1 MARRSNKVCV
11 PFQPLLEK
19 IVAWLQFPPPVYGF
33 IDAAK
38 NNAFVRVGRP
48 NTRLKFLFYGGDASS
63 EEESRERAAH
73 KAVKRLIGR
82 FNVRVDDF
90 THERFKMYRLCVKLY
105 KNRCAE
111 LVQEREDLNRIRS
124 ECISG
129 ENASFYDIHVSADF
143 AQFLGV
149 LVRKT
154 GVTATA
160 IETTMVQGH
169 GYISWLMV
177 NCPHSNIAMECI
189 FSDPC
194 AKVAIAEQRVAKKA
208 CFFIASQFRLEIVD
222 ANYGTATKLSVECSL
237 IREKYLILK
246 SHLECLERSSKQS
259 DRANSLGIDSCVT
272 PTGEESQILVLVL
285 PPSRPLKR
293 RVVVEGSSKNAM
305 EVETSEHLVTGLPDL
320 ETVFKR
326 ARVD

>member
-19 IVAWLQFPPPVYGF
+19 IVSWLQFPPPSYGF
-33 IDAAK
+33 VDATK

-48 NTRLKFLFYGGDASS
+48 NTRSRFIFYGGDASS
-63 EEESRERAAH
+63 VEESHERAAH

-90 THERFKMYRLCVKLY
+90 THERLKMYRLCVKLY

-111 LVQEREDLNRIRS
+111 LVQEREALNRIRS

-129 ENASFYDIHVSADF
+129 ENAAFHDTHVLVDF
-143 AQFLGV
+143 VQFLGV

-177 NCPHSNIAMECI
+177 SCPHTVIAMECI

-194 AKVAIAEQRVAKKA
+194 AEAAIAEQRVAKKA
-208 CFFIASQFRLEIVD
+208 SFFIASQFHLEIVD
-222 ANYGTATKLSVECSL
+222 ANYGTASKLSAGCSL
-237 IREKYLILK
+237 MREKYLILK
-246 SHLECLERSSKQS
+246 GHLECLERGSKQS
-259 DRANSLGIDSCVT
+259 DPANCVGVDCCVT
-272 PTGEESQILVLVL
+272 PTAEESQIPVVAL

-293 RVVVEGSSKNAM
+293 RIVVEGSSKNAM
-305 EVETSEHLVTGLPDL
+305 EVETSERLVTGLPDL

-326 ARVD
+326 SIVD